1 MKRPDGFACG
11 GNDESGHDDDDD
23 DAFHSCVH
31 GQGDNP

>member
-1 MKRPDGFACG
+1 MKHADGFACG

-23 DAFHSCVH
+23 ALHSCVH